1 MNSVRRALFITLI
14 VLPGWTLTLLYL
26 YYDYN
31 EHGGTNLWAHLF
43 TYHELYSFAFHV
55 LILSVPLA
63 ATFFGYLAN
72 ERLKLLD
79 NMKLMQSRYKDYYDN
94 APYGYHS
101 ATDDMVIREVNETWL
116 RMLGYERE
124 EVVDRMSI
132 NDLLTEASSR
142 WLAHVYPA
150 FRQSGRLVDEDLE
163 FIRKD
168 GKTLPVLLS
177 STAIY
182 GPGGEFVR
190 SRTIIKDNT
199 ERKTYETIL
208 RTVAMEWERTFNAMP
223 WGVMIVDS
231 NYNVLRYNKYVRDLP
246 GLTPDQV
253 AREHCSTIIDMGF
266 SSGGNG
272 DSAVEHA
279 GRMIEFLHE
288 ESKRTY
294 RLAGSP
300 VSESDIVKSYIF
312 TIVDITDI
320 RQGESKLMDSRNAF
334 FNMLKDATSTY
345 RELED
350 LHNSLIYAFANAI
363 DAKSP
368 WTKGHSERVTRY
380 SQALAIALGLTQ
392 KQQDKLTTAALLHDI
407 GKIGTYDYLLNKPAG
422 LTTDE
427 FSEMKKHPEKSALI
441 LAPIGRFGEI
451 VDIVKYHHEQFD
463 GRGYPVG
470 LAGED
475 IPLMARILCIADSY
489 DSMTADRPYRKAPG
503 REYAIKEL
511 RECAG
516 AHFDPDLVE
525 VFISLIEKGKV

>member
-1 MNSVRRALFITLI
+1 MTSARRALYILLI
-14 VLPGWTLTLLYL
+14 VLPGWALTLIYL
-26 YYDYN
+26 FYVYKEQGGSIFGRLRDYS
-31 EHGGTNLWAHLF
+31 EPYAFTFHL
-43 TYHELYSFAFHV
+43 LM
-55 LILSVPLA
+55 LSVPFVSV
-63 ATFFGYLAN
+63 FFGYLAN

-79 NMKLMQSRYKDYYDN
+79 SMLALQDRYRDYYEN

-101 ATDDMVIREVNETWL
+101 ASADMVIREVNGTWL

-124 EVVDRMSI
+124 EVVDRMSL
-132 NDLLTEASSR
+132 NDLLTEESR
-142 WLAHVYPA
+142 VWFAHVYEA
-150 FRQSGRLVDEDLE
+150 FTRSGRLVDEELE
-163 FIRKD
+163 FIQKGGRP
-168 GKTLPVLLS
+168 LPVLIS
-177 STAIY
+177 STAIH
-182 GPGGEFVR
+182 GPDGRFLR
-190 SRTIIKDNT
+190 SRTIIKDNS
-199 ERKTYETIL
+199 ERKTHDAIL
-208 RTVAMEWERTFNAMP
+208 KAVALEWERTFNSMP

-231 NYNVLRYNKYVRDLP
+231 KLHVLRYNEYVRAMP
-246 GLTPDQV
+246 GLSPEEV
-253 AREHCSTIIDMGF
+253 ARKHCAKLIERGF
-266 SSGGNG
+266 ARVAGEDVSGGSMMEFA
-272 DSAVEHA
+272 DELS
-279 GRMIEFLHE
+279 GR
-288 ESKRTY
+288 SY

-300 VSESDIVKSYIF
+300 VSESEVASSFIF
-312 TIVDITDI
+312 TLVDITDI
-320 RQGESKLMDSRNAF
+320 KQGERKLMDSRNAF

-380 SQALAIALGLTQ
+380 AQALAIALDLNQ

-441 LAPIGRFGEI
+441 LAPIGRFGDI

-463 GRGYPVG
+463 GRGYPAG

-503 REYAIKEL
+503 KEYAVKEL

-516 AHFDPDLVE
+516 SHFDPDLVE